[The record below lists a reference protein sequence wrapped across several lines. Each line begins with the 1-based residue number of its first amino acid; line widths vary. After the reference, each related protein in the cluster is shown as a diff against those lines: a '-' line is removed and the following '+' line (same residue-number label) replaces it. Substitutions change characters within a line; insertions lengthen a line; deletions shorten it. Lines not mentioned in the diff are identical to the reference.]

1 MEYFAGIDLHSSN
14 SYIAIIDN
22 ENRRVFKKKVKNDL
36 QNILQVLEP
45 YRKQIKGIVVES
57 TYNWYWL
64 VDGLME
70 KSYKVHLANPS
81 AIKQYEGLKHSDDV
95 TDAFHLANLLRLG
108 ILPEGYIYPKEERPV
123 RDLLRKRLQ
132 LVQQRTALILSFENL
147 LTRNLGTRINVD
159 EINKLTEED
168 VEDIFQQEYLILSG
182 KASIATINFLGTRI
196 QQIEK
201 AVHKAAKLRREY
213 KLLMTV
219 PGIGKI
225 LALTI
230 MYEAGPME
238 RFAKVGNYT
247 SYCRCVGS
255 ERISN
260 GKKKG
265 KGNRKNGNKHLSRA
279 YVEAAHY
286 AIRHYEYVKRY
297 HQRKMA
303 KTSNVVARKA
313 IAHKLAR
320 ACYYIIRDQKAF
332 DPGKLFVQKIDAAVN
347 LSYGWDNHTT

>member
-1 MEYFAGIDLHSSN
+1 MEHFVGIDLHSNN

-22 ENRRVFKKKVKNDL
+22 ENKRVFKKKVSNDL
-36 QNILQVLEP
+36 HNVLHVLEP
-45 YRKQIKGIVVES
+45 HRKQIKGIVVES

-147 LTRNLGTRINVD
+147 LARNLGRRLKAD
-159 EINKLTEED
+159 EIKKLTEVD
-168 VEDIFQQEYLILSG
+168 VEDMFQQEHLVQSG
-182 KASIATINFLGTRI
+182 KASIATINFLGVRI
-196 QQIEK
+196 TQIEK
-201 AVHKAAKLRREY
+201 TLHKSAKLKSEY
-213 KLLMTV
+213 KKLMTV
-219 PGIGKI
+219 PGIWKI

-230 MYEAGPME
+230 MYETGPIK
-238 RFAKVGNYT
+238 RFSKVGNYT

-255 ERISN
+255 KRISN
-260 GKKKG
+260 GKQKG

-279 YVEAAHY
+279 YVEAANH
-286 AIRHYEYVKRY
+286 ARWNYEYVDRY
-297 HQRKMA
+297 YRRKMA
-303 KTSNVVARKA
+303 RTNNVVAIKA

-320 ACYYIIRDQKAF
+320 ACYCIIRDQKAF
-332 DPGKLFVQKIDAAVN
+332 DPGKLFA
-347 LSYGWDNHTT
+347 